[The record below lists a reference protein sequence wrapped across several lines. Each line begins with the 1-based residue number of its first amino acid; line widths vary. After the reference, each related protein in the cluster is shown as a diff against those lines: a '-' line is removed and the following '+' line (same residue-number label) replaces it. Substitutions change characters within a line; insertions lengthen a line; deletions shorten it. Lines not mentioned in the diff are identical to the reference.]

1 MISGQDRYSLLLVLS
16 AGAVDDEL
24 SASVLSNS
32 FTSLADVH
40 RACIC
45 LYTINYRIVN
55 SCANS
60 DQKL

>member
-1 MISGQDRYSLLLVLS
+1 MTSGQDRYSLLLVLS

-24 SASVLSNS
+24 SASVLTNS
-32 FTSLADVH
+32 STFFADVH
-40 RACIC
+40 KVCIC
-45 LYTINYRIVN
+45 LGTIDYHTVN